1 MLHQRRRADGRGF
14 FRRPDWT
21 ARRSPPLSGLVLTT
35 WEGLFLER
43 AVSDRPDV
51 LLRNATLSVVVG
63 RRQSDPYGGLRGR
76 SLSTLGIWV
85 CVCVCSFRPRKRPRA
100 EPPHHRRIRSN
111 SEESG
116 RRRANRHSTRE
127 VADILSG
134 VLRRDLSGKHSFR
147 RFPSAEF
154 RPTARTFVDV
164 GYFAAD
170 TVRGMDGRE
179 RLTHAKNEKR
189 SRGRH

>member
-85 CVCVCSFRPRKRPRA
+85 CVCVCVRSAPGNGPGRN
-100 EPPHHRRIRSN
+100 PPII
-111 SEESG
+111 G
-116 RRRANRHSTRE
+116 GFALTR
-127 VADILSG
+127 
-134 VLRRDLSGKHSFR
+134 
-147 RFPSAEF
+147 
-154 RPTARTFVDV
+154 
-164 GYFAAD
+164 
-170 TVRGMDGRE
+170 
-179 RLTHAKNEKR
+179 R
-189 SRGRH
+189 SRAAAGRTGIQLGKWPIFYRASCAATCRGNILFVASPVLSFARLRGLSWTSDTSRPIRYGAWTAVNA